1 MACALTT
8 GYTLDCKDSM
18 GGIVELYFIAHN
30 DIASYTEAS
39 GVISAITKDSGKR
52 FYKYEQERETA
63 SMTENFTS
71 NVQNGTAY
79 FAQELV
85 IVLNKLQVATRN
97 ELSLLVKNKLAAVV
111 KDANGLYWLLG
122 KTRGLDGTAGS
133 AATGVA
139 SGDRNGYTF
148 TFTGMEP
155 VMAFNVNDACAAT
168 LETPGS

>member
-1 MACALTT
+1 MACALTS
-8 GYTLDCKDSM
+8 GYTLDCRDSM
-18 GGIVELYFIAHN
+18 GGLVELYFIAHA
-30 DIASYTEAS
+30 DVASVTEAS
-39 GVISAITKDSGKR
+39 GVVTAITKDSGKR

-63 SMTENFTS
+63 SMTENLTT

-79 FAQELV
+79 FGQELV
-85 IVLNKLQVATRN
+85 IVLNKMQVATRN
-97 ELSLLVKNKLAAVV
+97 ELSLLVKNKLMAVA

-122 KTRGLDGTAGS
+122 RTRGLDGTAGS
-133 AATGVA
+133 SASGVA

-155 VMAFNVNDACAAT
+155 AMAYNVDSTTAGT